1 MVFGVVVP
9 PRAATLHSCRR
20 RSQPAEI
27 RRSGLTLVPPS
38 AAQRLGLVPCDGGE
52 AVGDQNCRTFAQDNS
67 LSTVAAKAAADRGD
81 PERLCQDDLDHAV
94 TFTEV
99 MPRIDAALRHLFL
112 GRFQEQLA
120 IAAAQEG
127 VALGSRT
134 EDHVLRS
141 LGRVAAKRALIL
153 CHMLT
158 IQGREYRQ
166 CLPAPAA

>member
-1 MVFGVVVP
+1 MHSP
-9 PRAATLHSCRR
+9 IRRPRWNGTCEVSGRWAKHRAMMAAT
-20 RSQPAEI
+20 
-27 RRSGLTLVPPS
+27 G
-38 AAQRLGLVPCDGGE
+38 
-52 AVGDQNCRTFAQDNS
+52 
-67 LSTVAAKAAADRGD
+67 RGD